1 MLGLNRRF
9 DRIQGRRPRLIR
21 RKPIIK
27 TLCAT
32 VGFSDVTSANVV
44 GYNTINLTKEYSLFT
59 VNFTKTD
66 GTALTVQEAVPP
78 TEGMTLA
85 KTTAAADQIQ
95 VMDSEGTYNSSYYL
109 SNGEYGKGKYNP
121 AASNKWVLTSKANS
135 PTPTEDTL
143 PVGSTFF
150 YVSRGAKAGNP
161 HSVQMAGGVDL
172 NPSETFTINK
182 AYTLIGCPFPTDVA
196 INGGI
201 QVTGSTEAKTTAAA
215 DQIQIMDDAGTYNSS
230 YYLSNGEYGKGK
242 YNPVASNKW
251 VLTSKANSPVPT
263 EDPFPCG
270 KGAFYVS
277 RKCDGTVTFINPIKK

>member
-1 MLGLNRRF
+1 MA
-9 DRIQGRRPRLIR
+9 
-21 RKPIIK
+21 
-27 TLCAT
+27 CAE
-32 VGFSDVTSANVV
+32 VSSANIV

-66 GTALTVQEAVPP
+66 GTPLTVQEAIPP
-78 TEGMTLA
+78 TAGMTLA
-85 KTTAAADQIQ
+85 KAITAADQIQ

-121 AASNKWVLTSKANS
+121 AASNKWVLLTKANS
-135 PTPTEDTL
+135 PAPTEDTL

-161 HSVQMAGGVDL
+161 HSVQMAGGVDM
-172 NPSETFTINK
+172 NTSETFVINK

-201 QVTGSTEAKTTAAA
+201 QVTGATEAKAITAA
-215 DQIQIMDDAGTYNSS
+215 DQIQIMDDEGTYNSS

-242 YNPVASNKW
+242 YNPAASNKW
-251 VLTSKANSPVPT
+251 VLLTKANSPTPT

-277 RKCDGTVTFINPIKK
+277 RKCNGTLTFINPIKK